1 VPLAV
6 LEAHTYASPMNVTT
20 ARVLLATCA
29 LAALSLPACGGD
41 DGGDGGGDAATG
53 GRSGTGGSPGAS
65 GSPATSTVSYK
76 ADVAPIFA
84 SKCNYCHHPGAAID
98 VDLTD
103 PFDPDHGLV
112 GRPNTWVPNGSKQ
125 TLLVDPGNVD
135 NSFLITKVVE
145 TDLDAHV
152 DGAPM
157 PLQQPAFSDEEL
169 ADVEQWIGDGAN
181 DDDFFASNVAPLFGT
196 EVTLGSRS
204 GRCTFCH
211 YPGTPFG
218 FSVLDVFDATTG
230 MVGVNSRSAPGK
242 KIVAPGEPEQSSLLT
257 RLRGEGGLPRMP
269 LAPSRVTD
277 AEAQLLRSWVA
288 EGALDN

>member
-1 VPLAV
+1 MSVI
-6 LEAHTYASPMNVTT
+6 T
-20 ARVLLATCA
+20 ARLLGFASIGA
-29 LAALSLPACGGD
+29 LAAFSLPACGGD
-41 DGGDGGGDAATG
+41 DGGGGAEPTATG
-53 GRSGTGGSPGAS
+53 GRAGTGGNAGTGGSPSS
-65 GSPATSTVSYK
+65 GGNTGEPTVSFQ
-76 ADVAPIFA
+76 AHIAPIFA
-84 SKCNYCHHPGAAID
+84 AKCNYCHHAGAAID

-103 PFDPDHGLV
+103 PFAPEHGLV

-135 NSFLITKVVE
+135 DSFLFTKVVE

-157 PLQQPAFSDEEL
+157 PLQQPAFSDAEL
-169 ADVEQWIGDGAN
+169 ALVEQWISDGAK
-181 DDDFFASNVAPLFGT
+181 DDAFFASNVAPLFGT
-196 EVTLGSRS
+196 EVTLGARS

-218 FSVLDVFDATTG
+218 FSVLDVFDAESG
-230 MVGVNSRSAPGK
+230 MVGADSRSSAGK
-242 KIVAPGEPEQSSLLT
+242 KIVAPGEPEQSALLT

-269 LAPSRVTD
+269 LSPARVTD
-277 AEAQLLRSWVA
+277 AEAALLRSWVA